1 VYRNNAMVAKIE
13 EKNEE
18 LLQIEKARK
27 SSPKVKKIARKA
39 KKETAESAL
48 KPILELI
55 KKS

>member
-1 VYRNNAMVAKIE
+1 MYRNNAMVAKIE
-13 EKNEE
+13 EKKKE

-27 SSPKVKKIARKA
+27 SSPKVKKIARKV
-39 KKETAESAL
+39 KKETVESPL